1 MTLSIRN
8 PAVEQRARQMAARTG
23 KSITAVVDEALCE
36 YEARRAADSKAQRFR
51 ELEALLAE
59 FDALPVVDTR
69 SAKEIMDDFY
79 DENGLPK

>member
-36 YEARRAADSKAQRFR
+36 YEARRGVDDKTRRFQ
-51 ELEALLAE
+51 EIEAILAE
-59 FDALPVVDTR
+59 LDKLPIIDTR

-79 DENGLPK
+79 DEDGLPK